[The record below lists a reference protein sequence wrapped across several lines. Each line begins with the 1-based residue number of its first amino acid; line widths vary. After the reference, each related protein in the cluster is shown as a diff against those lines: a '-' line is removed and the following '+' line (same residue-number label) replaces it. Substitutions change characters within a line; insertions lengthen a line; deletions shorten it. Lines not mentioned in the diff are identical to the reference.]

1 MDNVTSAIERSERAP
16 VGVPFQPGN
25 PGRPKGTVGG
35 RAAALA
41 TLDRVI
47 RTEAN
52 QKMLAKAFQIEFAK
66 NPIRFFKTI
75 IMPLLPRDVQLK
87 LGEEGAIQW
96 VRLSTMFPTKDSAQS
111 TPVPNDSE
119 RCAVADAGERP
130 CALPPNCWIGPG
142 GKPQETTDG

>member
-1 MDNVTSAIERSERAP
+1 MDNETSAIERSERAP

-75 IMPLLPRDVQLK
+75 IMPLLPKDVQLK

-96 VRLSTMFPTKDSAQS
+96 VRLSTMFPTRASDES
-111 TPVPNDSE
+111 TPVIDVSE
-119 RCAVADAGERP
+119 PYVAGGDGERR
-130 CALPPNCWIGPG
+130 CALPPSCSTGPEE
-142 GKPQETTDG
+142 KRQETMDG